1 MIKKVLFGVIAVFV
15 LAVSCASATPQ
26 TASALQS
33 SAKCVSKERAVF
45 GIVPWYRGLLN
56 GDDCSVTVPGG
67 KNKSS
72 ANITSFVMM
81 IALNIVQAGLTIAA
95 YVTVFFIV
103 KGGFE
108 YMTSAGSSDG
118 MTSAKKTIAN
128 AVIGL
133 VVAVL
138 SAAIVNAI
146 AGVVK

>member
-1 MIKKVLFGVIAVFV
+1 
-15 LAVSCASATPQ
+15 
-26 TASALQS
+26 
-33 SAKCVSKERAVF
+33 
-45 GIVPWYRGLLN
+45 
-56 GDDCSVTVPGG
+56 
-67 KNKSS
+67 
-72 ANITSFVMM
+72 MM

-133 VVAVL
+133 VIAVL

>member
-1 MIKKVLFGVIAVFV
+1 M
-15 LAVSCASATPQ
+15 
-26 TASALQS
+26 
-33 SAKCVSKERAVF
+33 
-45 GIVPWYRGLLN
+45 
-56 GDDCSVTVPGG
+56 
-67 KNKSS
+67 
-72 ANITSFVMM
+72 
-81 IALNIVQAGLTIAA
+81 
-95 YVTVFFIV
+95 TVFFIV

-133 VVAVL
+133 VIAVL